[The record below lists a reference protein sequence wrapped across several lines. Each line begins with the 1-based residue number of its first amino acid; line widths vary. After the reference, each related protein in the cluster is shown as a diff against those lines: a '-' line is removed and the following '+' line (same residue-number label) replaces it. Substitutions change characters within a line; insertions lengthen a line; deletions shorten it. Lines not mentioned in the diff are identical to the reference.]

1 MVKHSYQQYYTH
13 VRQEIDHLLPARV
26 NCMLEIGCGH
36 GDTAAWIRSSRGASQ
51 VLGIEID
58 AAAAACAAGKIDEV
72 ICGNFETLDLP
83 DHFREFDLILCL
95 DVLEHLVDPW
105 HAIQRIS
112 HMLAPGGTLIISIP
126 NVRYFRVVWS
136 LLARGRW
143 EYEEDGI
150 LDRTH
155 LRFFTR
161 RSALELVRGGG
172 LDITA
177 VSATGLEPGRKTRY
191 LDALTL
197 SLLRPFFEYQYLI
210 KAQKSSS

>member
-1 MVKHSYQQYYTH
+1 MVKPIDQQYYTH
-13 VRQEIDHLLPARV
+13 VRKEIDQLLPVRV
-26 NCMLEIGCGH
+26 DRMLEIGCGR

-58 AAAAACAAGKIDEV
+58 STAATGAAGKIDEV

-83 DHFREFDLILCL
+83 DNYREFDLILCL

-112 HMLAPGGTLIISIP
+112 QMLAPGGTLIISIP

-136 LLARGRW
+136 LVARGRW

-172 LDITA
+172 LDVAA
-177 VSATGLEPGRKTRY
+177 VSATGLEHGRKTRY

>member
-1 MVKHSYQQYYTH
+1 MVKHPGQQYYTH
-13 VRQEIDHLLPARV
+13 VRQEIDHLLPVRV
-26 NCMLEIGCGH
+26 NRMLEIGCGK

-58 AAAAACAAGKIDEV
+58 SAAAEGAAGKIDEV
-72 ICGNFETLDLP
+72 ICGNFETMDLP
-83 DHFREFDLILCL
+83 EHYREFDLILCL

-105 HAIQRIS
+105 HAMQRIS
-112 HMLAPGGTLIISIP
+112 QMLLPGGILIISIP

-143 EYEEDGI
+143 EYENDGI

-161 RSALELVRGGG
+161 RSALELVRGSG
-172 LDITA
+172 LHVTV

-191 LDALTL
+191 FDALTL